1 MRMYRFAATVFLGLV
16 VAVTT
21 ASATP
26 PATPLQTDTIRT
38 DTIRSQQAQIKAGV
52 VARTGAYKDLPAS
65 TREQLLAQQAIVLG
79 LIEGKQTTGD
89 LDASQ
94 KSELFAALDAID
106 TMVNKASDERMV
118 CQLRKTL
125 GSNRNERVCRTAGQI
140 REEREAVR
148 NQLDR
153 TGMQGIQGN

>member
-1 MRMYRFAATVFLGLV
+1 MRIFKFAAAMLLV
-16 VAVTT
+16 VAAFT
-21 ASATP
+21 ASAAQ
-26 PATPLQTDTIRT
+26 PATPLQTDAIRGE
-38 DTIRSQQAQIKAGV
+38 QAQIKDGID
-52 VARTGAYKDLPAS
+52 ARTGAYKDLPAS

-79 LIEGKQTTGD
+79 LIEGKQSTGD

-94 KSELFAALDAID
+94 KSKLFAALDAID

-118 CQLRKTL
+118 CQMRKTL

-140 REEREAVR
+140 REERETVR
-148 NQLDR
+148 HQLGR

>member
-1 MRMYRFAATVFLGLV
+1 MRRYSFAATVFLGWAMA
-16 VAVTT
+16 AVT

-26 PATPLQTDTIRT
+26 SAQPLRT
-38 DTIRSQQAQIKAGV
+38 DAIRSQQAQIKAGV

-79 LIEGKQTTGD
+79 LIEGKQTTDD

-94 KSELFAALDAID
+94 KSALFAALDAID
-106 TMVNKASDERMV
+106 SMVSKANDERMV
-118 CQLRKTL
+118 CQLRKML

-140 REEREAVR
+140 REEREALR
-148 NQLDR
+148 HQLDR
-153 TGMQGIQGN
+153 AGAKGIEVL

>member
-1 MRMYRFAATVFLGLV
+1 MRMCRFAATVFLGLV
-16 VAVTT
+16 VAATT

-26 PATPLQTDTIRT
+26 PATPLQTDA
-38 DTIRSQQAQIKAGV
+38 IRSQQAQIKAGV

-65 TREQLLAQQAIVLG
+65 TREQLLAQQALVLG
-79 LIEGKQTTGD
+79 LIEGKQTTDD

-94 KSELFAALDAID
+94 KSKLFAALDAID

-118 CQLRKTL
+118 CQMRKTL

-153 TGMQGIQGN
+153 TGMQGIKGS

>member
-1 MRMYRFAATVFLGLV
+1 MRMFSFAATVFLGLL
-16 VAVTT
+16 VAAST

-26 PATPLQTDTIRT
+26 PARPLQT

-148 NQLDR
+148 NQLNR